1 MTMKTMMAIAILAC
15 LPQAAP
21 KSNPLFDEL
30 KKLEGHWSSDQK
42 DHGADV
48 TYKLSSGGTV
58 LVETMA
64 MANHAEMIT
73 MYHADGEGL
82 ALTHY
87 CMLGNQPRMKA
98 SKDQKPGV
106 IKFEGDGGTN
116 MKPEDQHMH
125 TLTVTFIDADHL
137 KQDWTLFDG
146 GKEKTVVSIPLTRK
160 K

>member
-1 MTMKTMMAIAILAC
+1 MKTMMAIAILAC

-21 KSNPLFDEL
+21 KANPLFEEL
-30 KKLEGHWSSDQK
+30 KKLEGRWSSDQK

-73 MYHADGEGL
+73 MYHPDGDGL

-98 SKDQKPGV
+98 SKDQKPGS
-106 IKFEGDGGTN
+106 ITFEGDGGTN
-116 MKPEDQHMH
+116 MKPEDQHIH
-125 TLTVTFIDADHL
+125 TLTVTFVDADHL
-137 KQDWTLFDG
+137 KQEWTLFDG